1 MLADGRGSDGKSM
14 NSPNGRWQARLANRY
29 TLWQCV
35 CLGLVIGAGLT
46 GCAPP
51 GLYQW
56 GDYEDSLYHRYVKED
71 IAVSEAY
78 LRETIVAAELTSR
91 VPPGVYA
98 DYGFLLYRRGD
109 YAGAIEKFEQEKRAF
124 PESAA
129 LMSKLVE
136 RIQQQRAARGQTEQ
150 QGVPAGTARP

>member
-1 MLADGRGSDGKSM
+1 M
-14 NSPNGRWQARLANRY
+14 NAVNGRRPAWRANPY

-51 GLYQW
+51 ALYQW
-56 GDYEDSLYHRYVKED
+56 GEYEDSLYRRYVKED
-71 IAVSEAY
+71 IAGAEAY
-78 LRETIVAAELTSR
+78 LQETIVAAELKSR

-109 YAGAIEKFEQEKRAF
+109 YPGAIEKFEQEKRAF

-129 LMSKLVE
+129 LMSRLIE
-136 RIQQQRAARGQTEQ
+136 RIEQQRATRGHTEQ
-150 QGVPAGTARP
+150 QGVPGGTGRP

>member
-1 MLADGRGSDGKSM
+1 M
-14 NSPNGRWQARLANRY
+14 NGVNGRRRSRLAKRY
-29 TLWQCV
+29 TLWQYV
-35 CLGLVIGAGLT
+35 CLGLVIGAGLA

-51 GLYQW
+51 ALYQW
-56 GDYEDSLYHRYVKED
+56 GEYEDSLYRRYVKED
-71 IAVSEAY
+71 IAGAEAY
-78 LRETIVAAELTSR
+78 LRETLVAAELKSR

-129 LMSKLVE
+129 LMSKLIE
-136 RIQQQRAARGQTEQ
+136 RIQQQRETRGQTEQ
-150 QGVPAGTARP
+150 NGVPGGTGEP

>member
-1 MLADGRGSDGKSM
+1 M
-14 NSPNGRWQARLANRY
+14 NGVNGRRRSRLAKQY

-35 CLGLVIGAGLT
+35 CLGLVIGAGPT

-51 GLYQW
+51 ALYQW
-56 GDYEDSLYHRYVKED
+56 GEYEDSLYRRYVKED
-71 IAVSEAY
+71 IAGAEAY
-78 LRETIVAAELTSR
+78 LRETLVAAELKSR

-129 LMSKLVE
+129 LMSKLIE
-136 RIQQQRAARGQTEQ
+136 RIQQQRETRGHTEQ
-150 QGVPAGTARP
+150 KGVPGGTGQP

>member
-1 MLADGRGSDGKSM
+1 M
-14 NSPNGRWQARLANRY
+14 NGENGRRQARPAKQY

-35 CLGLVIGAGLT
+35 CLGLVIAAGLA

-51 GLYQW
+51 ALYQW
-56 GDYEDSLYHRYVKED
+56 GEYEDSLYRRYVKED
-71 IAVSEAY
+71 IAGAEAY
-78 LRETIVAAELTSR
+78 LRETLVAAELKSR

-109 YAGAIEKFEQEKRAF
+109 YAGAIAKFEQEKRAF

-129 LMSKLVE
+129 LMSKLIE
-136 RIQQQRAARGQTEQ
+136 RIQQQRETRGHTEQ
-150 QGVPAGTARP
+150 KGVPGGTGQP

>member
-1 MLADGRGSDGKSM
+1 M
-14 NSPNGRWQARLANRY
+14 NGVNGRWRAWLANQY

-35 CLGLVIGAGLT
+35 CLGLVIGAGPT

-51 GLYQW
+51 ALYQW
-56 GDYEDSLYHRYVKED
+56 GEYEDSLYRRYVKED
-71 IAVSEAY
+71 IAGAEAY
-78 LRETIVAAELTSR
+78 LRETLVAAELKSR

-129 LMSKLVE
+129 LMSKLIE
-136 RIQQQRAARGQTEQ
+136 RIQQQREARGQTEQ
-150 QGVPAGTARP
+150 KGVPGGTGQP

>member
-1 MLADGRGSDGKSM
+1 MSGV
-14 NSPNGRWQARLANRY
+14 NGRRQAWLGNPR

-35 CLGLVIGAGLT
+35 CLGLVIGAGLA

-51 GLYQW
+51 ALYQW
-56 GDYEDSLYHRYVKED
+56 GEYEDSLYRRYVKED
-71 IAVSEAY
+71 SAGAETY
-78 LRETIVAAELTSR
+78 LRETIVAAELKSR

-98 DYGFLLYRRGD
+98 DYGFLLYRHGD

-129 LMSKLVE
+129 LMSKLIE
-136 RIQQQRAARGQTEQ
+136 RIQQQRATRGQGEQ
-150 QGVPAGTARP
+150 QGVPAGTVQP

>member
-1 MLADGRGSDGKSM
+1 M
-14 NSPNGRWQARLANRY
+14 NGVNGRRRAWPANPH

-35 CLGLVIGAGLT
+35 CLGLVISAGVA

-51 GLYQW
+51 ALYQW
-56 GDYEDSLYHRYVKED
+56 GEYEDSLYRRYVKED
-71 IAVSEAY
+71 SAGAEAH
-78 LRETIVAAELTSR
+78 LRETIVAAELKSR

-109 YAGAIEKFEQEKRAF
+109 YVGAIKKFEQEKRAF

-129 LMSKLVE
+129 LMTKLIE
-136 RIQQQRAARGQTEQ
+136 RIQQQRATRGQTEQ
-150 QGVPAGTARP
+150 QGVLGGTAQP

>member
-1 MLADGRGSDGKSM
+1 M
-14 NSPNGRWQARLANRY
+14 NAVNGRSQAWLAHQRP
-29 TLWQCV
+29 LWQRV
-35 CLGLVIGAGLT
+35 CLGLVIGAGLA

-51 GLYQW
+51 ALYQW
-56 GDYEDSLYHRYVKED
+56 GEYEDSLYRRYVKED
-71 IAVSEAY
+71 IAGAEAY
-78 LRETIVAAELTSR
+78 LRETLVAAELKSR

-129 LMSKLVE
+129 LMSKLIE
-136 RIQQQRAARGQTEQ
+136 RIQQQRPTGGHTEQ
-150 QGVPAGTARP
+150 KGVPGGAGQP

>member
-1 MLADGRGSDGKSM
+1 M
-14 NSPNGRWQARLANRY
+14 NGENGRRRARLANHY

-35 CLGLVIGAGLT
+35 CLGLVIAAGLA

-51 GLYQW
+51 ALYQW
-56 GDYEDSLYHRYVKED
+56 GEYEDSLYRRYVKED
-71 IAVSEAY
+71 IAGAEAY
-78 LRETIVAAELTSR
+78 LRETLVAAELKSR

-109 YAGAIEKFEQEKRAF
+109 YAAAIEKFEQEKRAF

-129 LMSKLVE
+129 LMSKLIE
-136 RIQQQRAARGQTEQ
+136 RIQQQRDTRGQTEQ
-150 QGVPAGTARP
+150 KGVPGGTGQP

>member
-1 MLADGRGSDGKSM
+1 M
-14 NSPNGRWQARLANRY
+14 NGENGRRRARLAKQY
-29 TLWQCV
+29 TLWQYV
-35 CLGLVIGAGLT
+35 CLGLVVGAGLA

-51 GLYQW
+51 ALYQW
-56 GDYEDSLYHRYVKED
+56 GEYEDSLYRRYVKED
-71 IAVSEAY
+71 IAGAEAY
-78 LRETIVAAELTSR
+78 LRETLVAAELKSR

-129 LMSKLVE
+129 LMSKLIE
-136 RIQQQRAARGQTEQ
+136 RIQQQRETRGHTEQ
-150 QGVPAGTARP
+150 KGVPGGTGQP